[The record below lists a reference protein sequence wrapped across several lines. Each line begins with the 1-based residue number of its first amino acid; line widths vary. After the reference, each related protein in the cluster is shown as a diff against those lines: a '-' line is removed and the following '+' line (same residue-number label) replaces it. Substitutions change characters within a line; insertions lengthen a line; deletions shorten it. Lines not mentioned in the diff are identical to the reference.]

1 MMHARPDSTTGSA
14 KAGWMSRISI
24 GKILLEGRAFFA
36 LIVIVVVFSFLSP
49 YYFSASNFL
58 TMASHVAI
66 FGILGMGMLL
76 VILNGG
82 IDLSVGSTLGLAGVI
97 AGALMHGVTLP
108 IFGVI
113 LYPAVWVVAVV
124 ACLVGALVGLI
135 NGVLIARFK
144 VPPFVATLG
153 TLYAVRGV
161 ALLLTNGLTYNN
173 LNGSPDLGNTG
184 FEWLGFN
191 SLFGIPVGVIAMI
204 IIAILGSL
212 LLNRTVFGRWL
223 YASGGNERAAELS
236 GVPVK
241 QVQIAVY
248 VLSGICAAIG
258 GLILTS
264 ELTSAGP
271 TAGTTYELT
280 AIATVVIGGA
290 ALTGGYGNIR
300 GTLLGAFVI
309 GFLSDGLVIIGVSSY
324 WQMVFTGAV
333 IVFAVLLNF
342 VQYGGRGK
350 RRAAAE
356 ENPASSSKGSR
367 AQTADSRSEKT
378 AG

>member
-1 MMHARPDSTTGSA
+1 MMYARPEASSQRQGKRNGSLNL
-14 KAGWMSRISI
+14 
-24 GKILLEGRAFFA
+24 GKMLLEGRAFFA
-36 LIVIVVVFSFLSP
+36 LIAIIAVFSFLSP
-49 YYFSASNFL
+49 YYFSVSNFL

-97 AGALMHGVTLP
+97 AGFLMHGVPLP
-108 IFGVI
+108 FFGVV
-113 LYPAVWVVAVV
+113 LYPAVWVVAVL
-124 ACLVGALVGLI
+124 ACVLGALVGLV
-135 NGVLIARFK
+135 NGLLVARFK

-153 TLYAVRGV
+153 MLYAVRGV
-161 ALLLTNGLTYNN
+161 ALLITNGLTYNN
-173 LNGSPDLGNTG
+173 LEGQAALGNTG
-184 FEWLGFN
+184 FDWLGFN
-191 SLFGIPVGVIAMI
+191 RLFGVPVGVIAMVV
-204 IIAILGSL
+204 IAIVGSIM
-212 LLNRTVFGRWL
+212 LNRTVFGRWL

-241 QVQIAVY
+241 KVQITVY
-248 VLSGICAAIG
+248 VLSGVCAAIA

-290 ALTGGYGNIR
+290 ALTGGRGNIR

-309 GFLSDGLVIIGVSSY
+309 GFLSDGLVIIGVSAY

-333 IVFAVLLNF
+333 IVFAVLLNS
-342 VQYGGRGK
+342 VQYG
-350 RRAAAE
+350 RRAKRISSTE
-356 ENPASSSKGSR
+356 EQPTSSHPGGSQPPR
-367 AQTADSRSEKT
+367 GKT